1 LEKGRLSGELI
12 NVYRYLKRGGKL
24 RDEARRCLV
33 GRSDRSRS
41 NGLKVEHRQF
51 RTNMRKNFNMVSVT
65 VLWDRLPRGVV
76 ELPSMEIT
84 KTQLDV
90 NLL

>member
-1 LEKGRLSGELI
+1 MEKGRLSGELI
-12 NVYRYLKRGGKL
+12 NVYRYLKRGGKQ
-24 RDEARRCLV
+24 RDEARLFLV
-33 GRSDRSRS
+33 VRSDRTRS

-51 RTNMRKNFNMVSVT
+51 RTNMRKNFFMVSVT
-65 VLWDRLPRGVV
+65 VHWDRLPRGVV
-76 ELPSMEIT
+76 QLPSMEIT